1 MTRIDSFYKA
11 RPTLAELFEEDSS
24 LFATL
29 TLPAGVELSTLVS
42 LIIVELGEL
51 DTICKDAAALKTYH
65 AAWSAKWLPSWTRM
79 QSALTAVYN
88 PISNYD
94 RVDVESIGVETSGGD
109 KVTTS
114 TERGGSDVTTRSRQ
128 GFDST
133 DFVGTDKDVYAPG
146 QTSESVSETELGAK
160 SDTERTLHSSGNI
173 GVTTSQQML
182 EAEMRLREE
191 YSLYGTIV
199 GMYRRDICVGV
210 W

>member
-1 MTRIDSFYKA
+1 MKRIDGFYKA
-11 RPTLAELFEEDSS
+11 RPTLAELYEDDSS

-29 TLPAGVELSTLVS
+29 TLPVGVELSTLVS

-51 DTICKDAAALKTYH
+51 DTICKDAAALKAYH

-88 PISNYD
+88 PINNYD
-94 RVDVESIGVETSGGD
+94 RVDVETIGVKTSGGD
-109 KVTTS
+109 KVTTN
-114 TERGGSDVTTRSRQ
+114 TESGGSDTTTHSRQ
-128 GFDST
+128 GYNSS
-133 DFVGTDKDVYAPG
+133 DFVGTDKEVFAPG
-146 QTSESVSETELGAK
+146 RTGESVSETELGAK

-182 EAEMRLREE
+182 ESEMRLREE